1 MDELRYHYKYPHPSV
16 TADCVVFGFDGV
28 NLMILLVERGHEPY
42 KGKWAF
48 PGGFINIDESAE
60 SGALRELKEETGII
74 RCGYKSVL
82 CFH

>member
-1 MDELRYHYKYPHPSV
+1 MDELRYHYKYHHPSV

-48 PGGFINIDESAE
+48 PGGLSILMNPRNQ
-60 SGALRELKEETGII
+60 G
-74 RCGYKSVL
+74 L
-82 CFH
+82 CAS